1 MLILDIS
8 IGLFA
13 AGAMI
18 FGIFTSFRK
27 LVPVDTALAL
37 SLLINSVLL
46 IIIKLYIQ

>member
-8 IGLFA
+8 IGLFS
-13 AGAMI
+13 AGVLV

-37 SLLINSVLL
+37 SLLINTVLL
-46 IIIKLYIQ
+46 IIIKIYAK